1 MAQHPSWNSVYKGSP
16 PWDIGR
22 PQPDFVRLAD
32 AGKFHGHMLDVGCGT
47 GEHVMLA
54 ASHGAEAMGVDVAE
68 LAIERARAKAQQRGI
83 SAMFEVGDVLH
94 LDRLR
99 RQFDV
104 ITDSGVF
111 HVFDDEER
119 PVYVNSLRS
128 ALRPGGMYYL
138 MCFSD
143 RQPGDWGPR
152 AGVAGRAARCLRGR
166 LVDQVDR
173 PREVRRLDRRQR
185 RPSLARNYRTPLI
198 NSPRPLVG
206 TGIGAGRRERRAY
219 RTFGS
224 KTPT

>member
-1 MAQHPSWNSVYKGSP
+1 MAERPSWDSVYQGSP

-22 PQPDFVRLAD
+22 PQPPFGRLAD
-32 AGKFHGHMLDVGCGT
+32 AGKLQGRVLDVGCGT

-54 ASHGAEAMGVDVAE
+54 ASHGADAMGVDVAE

-94 LDRLR
+94 LDRLK

-111 HVFDDEER
+111 HIFDDEER
-119 PVYVNSLRS
+119 PVYVHSLRS

-143 RQPGDWGPR
+143 RQPGDSGPR
-152 AGVAGRAARCLRGR
+152 RVSQAELRAAFVDGWSIRSIDPAKFAVTIDDNGAQAWLATIER
-166 LVDQVDR
+166 L
-173 PREVRRLDRRQR
+173 
-185 RPSLARNYRTPLI
+185 
-198 NSPRPLVG
+198 
-206 TGIGAGRRERRAY
+206 
-219 RTFGS
+219 
-224 KTPT
+224 

>member
-1 MAQHPSWNSVYKGSP
+1 MAQHPVWNSAYEGSP

-22 PQPDFVRLAD
+22 PQTNFVRLAE
-32 AGKFHGHMLDVGCGT
+32 AGKLQGRVLDVGCGT

-94 LDRLR
+94 LDRVA

-119 PVYVNSLRS
+119 LLYVNSVRS
-128 ALRPGGMYYL
+128 ALRPGGMLYL

-152 AGVAGRAARCLRGR
+152 RVSEAELRAAFVDGWSIRSIEPAVFAVTIDDNGAQAWLATIER
-166 LVDQVDR
+166 L
-173 PREVRRLDRRQR
+173 
-185 RPSLARNYRTPLI
+185 
-198 NSPRPLVG
+198 
-206 TGIGAGRRERRAY
+206 
-219 RTFGS
+219 
-224 KTPT
+224 

>member
-1 MAQHPSWNSVYKGSP
+1 MAQNSSWNSAYEGSP

-32 AGKFHGHMLDVGCGT
+32 AGKFHGQVLDVGCGT

-68 LAIERARAKAQQRGI
+68 LAIERARDKAHQRGI
-83 SAMFEVGDVLH
+83 SAIFEVGDVLH
-94 LDRLR
+94 LERLGR
-99 RQFDV
+99 RFDV

-128 ALRPGGMYYL
+128 ALRPTGMYYM

-143 RQPGDWGPR
+143 LQPGDWGPR
-152 AGVAGRAARCLRGR
+152 RVSQAELRSAFVGGWSIRSIDPAMFAVTIDDDGARAWLATIER
-166 LVDQVDR
+166 L
-173 PREVRRLDRRQR
+173 
-185 RPSLARNYRTPLI
+185 
-198 NSPRPLVG
+198 
-206 TGIGAGRRERRAY
+206 
-219 RTFGS
+219 
-224 KTPT
+224 

>member
-1 MAQHPSWNSVYKGSP
+1 MAQHPSWNSSYEGSP

-22 PQPDFVRLAD
+22 PQPNFVILAD
-32 AGKFHGHMLDVGCGT
+32 AGKFNGRVLDVGCGT

-68 LAIERARAKAQQRGI
+68 LAIERARAKARQRGI

-94 LDRLR
+94 LERLG

-143 RQPGDWGPR
+143 SQPGDWGPR
-152 AGVAGRAARCLRGR
+152 RVSQAELRAAFTDGWSIKSIEPAMFAVTIDDNGAQAWLATIER
-166 LVDQVDR
+166 L
-173 PREVRRLDRRQR
+173 
-185 RPSLARNYRTPLI
+185 
-198 NSPRPLVG
+198 
-206 TGIGAGRRERRAY
+206 
-219 RTFGS
+219 
-224 KTPT
+224 

>member
-1 MAQHPSWNSVYKGSP
+1 MAQHPSWNSVYEGSP

-22 PQPDFVRLAD
+22 PQPDFVMLAD
-32 AGKFHGHMLDVGCGT
+32 AGKFRGRVLDVGCGT

-83 SAMFEVGDVLH
+83 SAMFEVGDVLR
-94 LDRLR
+94 LDRLG

-111 HVFDDEER
+111 HVFDDQER

-152 AGVAGRAARCLRGR
+152 RVSKAEIRASFTDGWS
-166 LVDQVDR
+166 
-173 PREVRRLDRRQR
+173 VRSIEPAQFVIAIESERAQAW
-185 RPSLARNYRTPLI
+185 LATI
-198 NSPRPLVG
+198 
-206 TGIGAGRRERRAY
+206 ERV
-219 RTFGS
+219 
-224 KTPT
+224 

>member
-1 MAQHPSWNSVYKGSP
+1 MAQHPSWNSVYEGSP

-22 PQPDFVRLAD
+22 PQPNFVMLAD
-32 AGKFHGHMLDVGCGT
+32 AGKFQGRVLDVGCGT

-99 RQFDV
+99 QQFDV

-119 PVYVNSLRS
+119 LVYVNSLRS

-152 AGVAGRAARCLRGR
+152 RVSQAELRAAFVDGWSIRSIESAMFAVTIDDNGAQAWLATIER
-166 LVDQVDR
+166 L
-173 PREVRRLDRRQR
+173 
-185 RPSLARNYRTPLI
+185 
-198 NSPRPLVG
+198 
-206 TGIGAGRRERRAY
+206 
-219 RTFGS
+219 
-224 KTPT
+224 

>member
-1 MAQHPSWNSVYKGSP
+1 MAQHPSWNSVYEGSP

-22 PQPDFVRLAD
+22 PQPDFVKLAHC
-32 AGKFHGHMLDVGCGT
+32 GKFQGRVLDVGCGT

-119 PVYVNSLRS
+119 PVYINSLRS
-128 ALRPGGMYYL
+128 ALRPGGMYYR
-138 MCFSD
+138 CVSATAS
-143 RQPGDWGPR
+143 PGTGAR
-152 AGVAGRAARCLRGR
+152 AGC
-166 LVDQVDR
+166 
-173 PREVRRLDRRQR
+173 RR
-185 RPSLARNYRTPLI
+185 
-198 NSPRPLVG
+198 
-206 TGIGAGRRERRAY
+206 
-219 RTFGS
+219 
-224 KTPT
+224 

>member
-1 MAQHPSWNSVYKGSP
+1 M
-16 PWDIGR
+16 
-22 PQPDFVRLAD
+22 LAD
-32 AGKFHGHMLDVGCGT
+32 TGKFQGRVLDVGCGT

-68 LAIERARAKAQQRGI
+68 LAIERARTKAQQQGI
-83 SAMFEVGDVLH
+83 NAMFEVGDVLH

-119 PVYVNSLRS
+119 PVYVDSLRS

-152 AGVAGRAARCLRGR
+152 RVSQAELRAAF
-166 LVDQVDR
+166 VDGWSIKSIEPAVFAVTIDDNGAQAW
-173 PREVRRLDRRQR
+173 
-185 RPSLARNYRTPLI
+185 LAAI
-198 NSPRPLVG
+198 
-206 TGIGAGRRERRAY
+206 ERI
-219 RTFGS
+219 
-224 KTPT
+224 

>member
-1 MAQHPSWNSVYKGSP
+1 MAQHTSWNSVYEGSP

-22 PQPDFVRLAD
+22 SQPDFVKLAD
-32 AGKFHGHMLDVGCGT
+32 AGKIHGRVLDVGCGT

-68 LAIERARAKAQQRGI
+68 LAIERARAKAKQRGI
-83 SAMFEVGDVLH
+83 RAAFEVGDVLH
-94 LDRLR
+94 LDRLG

-152 AGVAGRAARCLRGR
+152 RVSEAEIRAAFADGWSIRSIEPATFAVTIDDNGAQAWLATIER
-166 LVDQVDR
+166 L
-173 PREVRRLDRRQR
+173 
-185 RPSLARNYRTPLI
+185 
-198 NSPRPLVG
+198 
-206 TGIGAGRRERRAY
+206 
-219 RTFGS
+219 
-224 KTPT
+224 

>member
-1 MAQHPSWNSVYKGSP
+1 MAQHPSGNTVYEGSP

-22 PQPDFVRLAD
+22 PEPDFVRLAD
-32 AGKFHGHMLDVGCGT
+32 AGKLRGRVLDVGCGT

-68 LAIERARAKAQQRGI
+68 LAIERARAKAHQRGI

-111 HVFDDEER
+111 PVLDDQER

-128 ALRPGGMYYL
+128 HPGPGGVYDL
-138 MCFSD
+138 VCFTY
-143 RQPGDWGPR
+143 RHPGAWCPR
-152 AGVAGRAARCLRGR
+152 R
-166 LVDQVDR
+166 
-173 PREVRRLDRRQR
+173 
-185 RPSLARNYRTPLI
+185 
-198 NSPRPLVG
+198 
-206 TGIGAGRRERRAY
+206 
-219 RTFGS
+219 
-224 KTPT
+224 

>member
-1 MAQHPSWNSVYKGSP
+1 MAQHPSWNSVYEGSP

-32 AGKFHGHMLDVGCGT
+32 AGKFHGQLLDVGCGT

-54 ASHGAEAMGVDVAE
+54 ASHGAEAMGVDLAE

-83 SAMFEVGDVLH
+83 SVMFEVADALH
-94 LDRLR
+94 LDRLG

-128 ALRPGGMYYL
+128 ALRSEGMYYM

-152 AGVAGRAARCLRGR
+152 RVSQAELHAAFADGWLIRSIDPAMFAVTIDDNGAQAWLATIER
-166 LVDQVDR
+166 L
-173 PREVRRLDRRQR
+173 
-185 RPSLARNYRTPLI
+185 
-198 NSPRPLVG
+198 
-206 TGIGAGRRERRAY
+206 
-219 RTFGS
+219 
-224 KTPT
+224 

>member
-1 MAQHPSWNSVYKGSP
+1 LKLSCGHTRAHGDHPLLSAPKLKPMAQHPSWNSVYEGSP

-22 PQPDFVRLAD
+22 PQPNFVMLAD
-32 AGKFHGHMLDVGCGT
+32 AGKFHGRVLDVGCGT

-54 ASHGAEAMGVDVAE
+54 ASHGAEAMGMDMAE
-68 LAIERARAKAQQRGI
+68 LAIERARAKARQRGI
-83 SAMFEVGDVLH
+83 SARFEVGDVLH
-94 LDRLR
+94 LDRLG

-143 RQPGDWGPR
+143 RQPGGWGPR
-152 AGVAGRAARCLRGR
+152 RVSQAELRAAFVDGWSISSIEPARFAVTIDDNGAQAWLATIER
-166 LVDQVDR
+166 L
-173 PREVRRLDRRQR
+173 
-185 RPSLARNYRTPLI
+185 
-198 NSPRPLVG
+198 
-206 TGIGAGRRERRAY
+206 
-219 RTFGS
+219 
-224 KTPT
+224 

>member
-1 MAQHPSWNSVYKGSP
+1 MRARASPSAAYAKAMAQHPSWNSVYEGSP

-22 PQPDFVRLAD
+22 PQPDFVKLAD
-32 AGKFHGHMLDVGCGT
+32 AGKFSGRVLDVGCGT

-54 ASHGAEAMGVDVAE
+54 ASHGAEAIGVDVAE

-83 SAMFEVGDVLH
+83 SAKFEVGDVLH
-94 LDRLR
+94 LDRLG

-104 ITDSGVF
+104 VTDSGVF

-152 AGVAGRAARCLRGR
+152 RVSQAELRAAFVDDWSIKSIEPAKFAVTIDDNGAEAWLATIER
-166 LVDQVDR
+166 L
-173 PREVRRLDRRQR
+173 
-185 RPSLARNYRTPLI
+185 
-198 NSPRPLVG
+198 
-206 TGIGAGRRERRAY
+206 
-219 RTFGS
+219 
-224 KTPT
+224 

>member
-1 MAQHPSWNSVYKGSP
+1 MAQHPSWNTVYEGAP

-22 PQPDFVRLAD
+22 PQPSFVMLAD
-32 AGKFHGHMLDVGCGT
+32 AGKFQGSVLDVGCGT

-54 ASHGAEAMGVDVAE
+54 ASHGAEALGVDVAE
-68 LAIERARAKAQQRGI
+68 LAIERARVKAQQRDI
-83 SAMFEVGDVLH
+83 RATFEVGDVLH

-119 PVYVNSLRS
+119 PVYVKSLRS
-128 ALRPGGMYYL
+128 ALRPAGMYYM

-152 AGVAGRAARCLRGR
+152 RVSQAELRAAF
-166 LVDQVDR
+166 VDGWSIKSIEPAIFAVTIDDNGVQAW
-173 PREVRRLDRRQR
+173 
-185 RPSLARNYRTPLI
+185 LATI
-198 NSPRPLVG
+198 
-206 TGIGAGRRERRAY
+206 ERI
-219 RTFGS
+219 
-224 KTPT
+224 

>member
-1 MAQHPSWNSVYKGSP
+1 MAQHPSWNSAYEGSP

-22 PQPDFVRLAD
+22 PQPNFVRLAE
-32 AGKFHGHMLDVGCGT
+32 AGKLQGRVLDVGCGT

-94 LDRLR
+94 LDRVA

-119 PVYVNSLRS
+119 LLYVNSVRS
-128 ALRPGGMYYL
+128 ALRPGGMLYL

-152 AGVAGRAARCLRGR
+152 RVSEAELRAAFVDGWSIRSIEPAVFAVTIDDNGAQAWLATIER
-166 LVDQVDR
+166 L
-173 PREVRRLDRRQR
+173 
-185 RPSLARNYRTPLI
+185 
-198 NSPRPLVG
+198 
-206 TGIGAGRRERRAY
+206 
-219 RTFGS
+219 
-224 KTPT
+224 